1 MNKII
6 KKVVIF
12 IVILIGV
19 FCNDSYAKDNY
30 NINFKSITI
39 DDGLSQSLAE
49 YIYQDSFG
57 YIWIGTNDGL
67 NRYNGNEFKVY
78 KNIKN
83 DINSI
88 SNNMISSLVEDEDK
102 NLWIGTDGGL
112 NKMNLIT
119 GDITRYLVSDDDKV
133 RSNTVVDEL
142 LIDSKG
148 RLWVC
153 TINGLNLYDSKN
165 DTFVKVASEY
175 LENKGLQAIDED
187 CEGNIWVS
195 TREGLY
201 KYNPSNNEIEEFLHD
216 KNNPNTISENNI
228 FSVYYSEKK
237 LWIGTKTGGLNVMNL
252 DDYSVKVYT
261 HDPNNSKSIP
271 SNFIRDIIRDKDGT
285 MWLATDQGLARF
297 DEENEIFYT
306 YKNNTDKYS
315 ICDDNIINL
324 YKGSLLGSRL
334 VWTCL
339 AYASSSLG
347 THPRNPRNNARRRG
361 GSLFVR
367 GCVPSRRWR
376 RGRHHCPL
384 PFLCRYRG
392 RYRHPSGY

>member
-175 LENKGLQAIDED
+175 LENKGLIM
-187 CEGNIWVS
+187 
-195 TREGLY
+195 
-201 KYNPSNNEIEEFLHD
+201 K
-216 KNNPNTISENNI
+216 
-228 FSVYYSEKK
+228 
-237 LWIGTKTGGLNVMNL
+237 
-252 DDYSVKVYT
+252 
-261 HDPNNSKSIP
+261 
-271 SNFIRDIIRDKDGT
+271 
-285 MWLATDQGLARF
+285 
-297 DEENEIFYT
+297 
-306 YKNNTDKYS
+306 
-315 ICDDNIINL
+315 
-324 YKGSLLGSRL
+324 
-334 VWTCL
+334 
-339 AYASSSLG
+339 
-347 THPRNPRNNARRRG
+347 
-361 GSLFVR
+361 
-367 GCVPSRRWR
+367 
-376 RGRHHCPL
+376 
-384 PFLCRYRG
+384 
-392 RYRHPSGY
+392 